1 MWLPLLTTQEVKMFK
16 RPQIEALFAELKSE
30 WQGTREFEKIHRDVD
45 LGIAYYDAGRPLTGV
60 GLDERALALI
70 EKHKPE

>member
-1 MWLPLLTTQEVKMFK
+1 MFE

-30 WQGTREFEKIHRDVD
+30 WQGERDFEKIHRDVD
-45 LGIAYYDAGRPLTGV
+45 LGIAYYDAGKSLEGAD
-60 GLDERALALI
+60 LDDRALALI

>member
-1 MWLPLLTTQEVKMFK
+1 MWLPLAYQQEGKMFK

-30 WQGTREFEKIHRDVD
+30 WQGKPDFERIHRDVD
-45 LGIAYYDAGRPLTGV
+45 LGIAYYDAGKSIV
-60 GLDERALALI
+60 DLDERAVALI

>member
-1 MWLPLLTTQEVKMFK
+1 MFK
-16 RPQIEALFAELKSE
+16 KEQIDALFAELKSE
-30 WQGTREFEKIHRDVD
+30 WQGTRDFERIHRDVD
-45 LGIAYYDAGRPLTGV
+45 LGIAYYDAGRPINGV

>member
-1 MWLPLLTTQEVKMFK
+1 MFE

-30 WQGTREFEKIHRDVD
+30 WQGKRDFEKIHRDVD
-45 LGIAYYDAGRPLTGV
+45 LGIAYYDAGKLLEGAD
-60 GLDERALALI
+60 LDDRALALI

>member
-1 MWLPLLTTQEVKMFK
+1 MFK

-45 LGIAYYDAGRPLTGV
+45 LGIAYYDAGRPLTG
-60 GLDERALALI
+60 LDERALALI
-70 EKHKPE
+70 DKHKPE

>member
-1 MWLPLLTTQEVKMFK
+1 MVAPHSLDKRKKMFQ

-30 WQGTREFEKIHRDVD
+30 WQGTRDFEKIHRDVD
-45 LGIAYYDAGRPLTGV
+45 LGIAYYDAGRSLAEE